1 MNPLIGWDDIALRL
15 ALTLVAGSLI
25 GINRKRGG
33 HVAGLRTT
41 LLVGLA
47 AALSMLQV
55 CQMLPWRGKL
65 SDSYAVLDLMR
76 LPLGILSGMG
86 FIGAG
91 AILRRGGMVTGVTTA
106 ATLWFTT
113 VLGLC
118 FGGGQ
123 IGLGLAG
130 LGIALITL
138 ELLRRFERQLHE
150 ERKATLQV
158 IAAADGPA
166 GEDLRTLLARAGLRI
181 VKWTVD
187 WKGPQRERRINC
199 TVRWRGDPADVF
211 PPPVWVEL
219 SGMPGVLQVRWS
231 ASQEED

>member
-1 MNPLIGWDDIALRL
+1 MNPAIGWDDIALRL

-25 GINRKRGG
+25 GLNRKRGG

-47 AALSMLQV
+47 AAISMLQV
-55 CQMLPWRGKL
+55 CQMLPWRGKAP
-65 SDSYAVLDLMR
+65 DSFAVLDLMR

-91 AILRRGGMVTGVTTA
+91 AILRRGGMVAGVTTA

-123 IGLGLAG
+123 LGLGVAG
-130 LGIALITL
+130 LAIALVTL
-138 ELLRRFERQLHE
+138 EVLKHVETHLRE
-150 ERKATLQV
+150 ERSGKLYLTTG
-158 IAAADGPA
+158 ADGPLDA
-166 GEDLRTLLARAGLRI
+166 DLRALLQGSGLRI
-181 VKWTVD
+181 VKWDVGWTA
-187 WKGPQRERRINC
+187 PQDERVVAC
-199 TVRWRGDPADVF
+199 TVKWRGDPADVF
-211 PPPVWVEL
+211 PPPPWSEL
-219 SGMPGVLQVRWS
+219 QRLPGLRKLRWT
-231 ASQEED
+231 AGQEDD

>member
-1 MNPLIGWDDIALRL
+1 
-15 ALTLVAGSLI
+15 
-25 GINRKRGG
+25 
-33 HVAGLRTT
+33 
-41 LLVGLA
+41 
-47 AALSMLQV
+47 
-55 CQMLPWRGKL
+55 MLPWRGKL
-65 SDSYAVLDLMR
+65 GDSYAVLDLMR

-123 IGLGLAG
+123 IGIGLTG

-138 ELLRRFERQLHE
+138 ELVKKFEQRLPE
-150 ERKATLQV
+150 ERTARLQV
-158 IAAADGPA
+158 IAAAEGPA
-166 GEDLRTLLARAGLRI
+166 GDDLRALLTGAGLRI

-187 WKGPQRERRINC
+187 WKGPQCERTVNC
-199 TVRWRGDPADVF
+199 TVRWRGHPADIF
-211 PPPVWVEL
+211 PPPEWVEL
-219 SGMPGVLQVRWS
+219 SRSPGVRLVRWS
-231 ASQEED
+231 ASQEDD